1 MGSIT
6 RDAAIQRWDGK
17 APSLSNG
24 RWLKRALGAARN
36 RDRSIADGSDR
47 KIDLGLGQAL
57 GILDRQ
63 VLRSAVRM
71 VDQISVI
78 WRFSLLDCL
87 LQRVEH
93 KLGLHGCRSPPA
105 HDSRCEHVDD
115 RAMGTALVRETM
127 ARGNVNCS

>member
-17 APSLSNG
+17 VPSLSNE

-36 RDRSIADGSDR
+36 RDRSIADGSDGE
-47 KIDLGLGQAL
+47 IDLGLGQAL

-63 VLRSAVRM
+63 VLRSAARM

-78 WRFSLLDCL
+78 WHFSLPDRLI
-87 LQRVEH
+87 QRI
-93 KLGLHGCRSPPA
+93 
-105 HDSRCEHVDD
+105 
-115 RAMGTALVRETM
+115 
-127 ARGNVNCS
+127 